1 MTDFLADIISD
12 TAGLAVTFNK
22 NIIGLQ
28 NLAILGDAVIT
39 GDAAVTG
46 NLAVTGGALIAGNTE
61 IAGNLKIDGNAV
73 WASSIV
79 GTTKTFDI
87 SHPSKPDMRL
97 RYGCLEG
104 PEHAVYLRGKTTNPV
119 ITLPDYWVDL
129 VDLDTITIQLT
140 ATSPAQQ
147 LYVQDIRGTEI
158 TIFGDKLDPYYYY
171 IMAERKD
178 VPKLITEYNA

>member
-1 MTDFLADIISD
+1 MTDFLPDIISD
-12 TAGLAVTFNK
+12 TAGLALTFNK
-22 NIIGLQ
+22 NVIATQ
-28 NLAILGDAVIT
+28 NLVVLGDAAIT
-39 GDAAVTG
+39 GNTTITGNAVVTG
-46 NLAVTGGALIAGNTE
+46 NIATD
-61 IAGNLKIDGNAV
+61 GNLNVGKNAV
-73 WASSIV
+73 WATSIV
-79 GTTKTFDI
+79 GITKTFDI
-87 SHPSKPDMRL
+87 PHPSTPDMRL

-104 PEHAVYLRGKTTNPV
+104 PEHAVYLRGKTTNPI
-119 ITLPDYWVDL
+119 ITLPEYWVDL